1 MDPKFFNLLGLAS
14 RAKKIVTGDMLL
26 PAIQSKRVSLVLIAS
41 DASENT
47 KKKYSD
53 KCSYYGINFYSIED
67 SETLNRAIGKNNR
80 MVIGVDDKGFAQ
92 KMFEYLK

>member
-1 MDPKFFNLLGLAS
+1 MNPKFYNYLGLAS

-26 PAIQSKRVSLVLIAS
+26 PAIQSKSVALVLIAS

-53 KCSYYGINFYSIED
+53 KCSYYGIDFYSIED
-67 SETLNRAIGKNNR
+67 SETMNRAIGKNNR
-80 MVIGVDDKGFAQ
+80 MTIGISDKGFAQ
-92 KMFEYLK
+92 KMLEYLK